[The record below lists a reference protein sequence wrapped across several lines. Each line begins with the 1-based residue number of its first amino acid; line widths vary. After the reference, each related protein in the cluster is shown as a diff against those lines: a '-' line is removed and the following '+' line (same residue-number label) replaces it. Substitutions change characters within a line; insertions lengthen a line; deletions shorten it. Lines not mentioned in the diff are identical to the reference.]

1 MIVKLIKK
9 LRIII
14 LIIFFGIL
22 GAIYHHAI
30 QDEWY
35 IRYELKKSSVAQIY
49 LKSVDSIILS
59 ADSSYLG
66 KKRFKDHSSVFFA
79 DYTFKLNDNLK
90 DYKKTS
96 KLSEIQLSDS
106 FLSFVLNDLEKA
118 DQIATQ
124 IIFEA
129 NKDLRQALLDRL
141 KIFKNQ
147 IITSLNTEKKFRL
160 EDLYLTLKF
169 YKNKK
174 ITPLSL
180 SPSASLTIDNYII
193 DQEDEKTKQFIKDL
207 KEDLIQYEFYNA
219 IQKFELEL
227 KMLNEREVTE
237 NPALVNL
244 NVYKDKISKENIFI
258 IKGKQKLYNKKPSLK
273 FSILTFG
280 IIGLVLNFV
289 IIFFWV
295 NRKIL
300 KKLKL
305 EKLLTLPNLK

>member
-9 LRIII
+9 LRLII
-14 LIIFFGIL
+14 LVIFFSIL
-22 GAIYHHAI
+22 GAIYHYTI

-219 IQKFELEL
+219 INRFELEIIKL
-227 KMLNEREVTE
+227 EQKNVQD
-237 NPALVNL
+237 NPNL
-244 NVYKDKISKENIFI
+244 LSLDDYRDKISKVNII
-258 IKGKQKLYNKKPSLK
+258 DLRGKDKFFNRKPSLK
-273 FSILTFG
+273 YSIIAFG
-280 IIGLVLNFV
+280 LFGLILYFV

-295 NRKIL
+295 NRKTL
-300 KKLKL
+300 KKLTL